1 MDDGLRGELLR
12 RVDKDQAA
20 RLARDADAMTE
31 ADSENLPWLKE
42 LIAARGW
49 PGASLVGADGAH
61 HAWLLV
67 QHVDADPVFQR
78 QCLDLLT
85 EAVAAV
91 TVSCRDCGLETT
103 VGSSSLGG

>member
-20 RLARDADAMTE
+20 RLALDVDAMTE

-61 HAWLLV
+61 HASVSRVRRLGSV
-67 QHVDADPVFQR
+67 RAAGRGRGGHR
-78 QCLDLLT
+78 QLP
-85 EAVAAV
+85 
-91 TVSCRDCGLETT
+91 GLRA
-103 VGSSSLGG
+103 